1 MIALKQQHTKYTQR
15 CIFFYTFWFPSPAPI
30 ILSLKT
36 FPKGEGVFSNFLILF
51 HVSYHLIPIY
61 TLNVFTLPPPVWG
74 SLTRWKLDKN
84 TSQKVTTDTMHNL
97 NGHKEEFKS
106 SEEDLK
112 EPIITPKKLQI
123 KFLPVHA
130 PLKGIHKLK
139 GVRAQLKHFVW
150 FFLWVLYDQK
160 QVLFTALNL
169 FWYPFKQN
177 WSSY

>member
-1 MIALKQQHTKYTQR
+1 M
-15 CIFFYTFWFPSPAPI
+15 
-30 ILSLKT
+30 
-36 FPKGEGVFSNFLILF
+36 
-51 HVSYHLIPIY
+51 PIY

-123 KFLPVHA
+123 EIKFLPVHA

-150 FFLWVLYDQK
+150 FFMGSVRSK
-160 QVLFTALNL
+160 TSPVHC
-169 FWYPFKQN
+169 
-177 WSSY
+177 S

>member
-1 MIALKQQHTKYTQR
+1 
-15 CIFFYTFWFPSPAPI
+15 
-30 ILSLKT
+30 
-36 FPKGEGVFSNFLILF
+36 
-51 HVSYHLIPIY
+51 
-61 TLNVFTLPPPVWG
+61 
-74 SLTRWKLDKN
+74 
-84 TSQKVTTDTMHNL
+84 MHNL